1 MQNLLFLN
9 LLNIL
14 LLGEAQYDQRLEDI
28 RLLKIEI
35 KRLRQEK
42 SLLSKSVNNIN
53 DLRQEVFLMERDL
66 TRERLKCRALEE
78 ELHKPINIHRWRK
91 LEGSDPTALELLQ
104 KIQIQQKYC
113 DYFACKNHIIFSAF

>member
-1 MQNLLFLN
+1 MFTLN
-9 LLNIL
+9 SAESIHSL
-14 LLGEAQYDQRLEDI
+14 LLLVGEAQYDQRLEDI

-42 SLLSKSVNNIN
+42 HLLNNSVNNIN
-53 DLRQEVFLMERDL
+53 DLRHEIFLMERDL

-78 ELHKPINIHRWRK
+78 ELHKPVNVHRWRK

-104 KIQIQQKYC
+104 KIQILQKYS
-113 DYFACKNHIIFSAF
+113 DKEILLL

>member
-1 MQNLLFLN
+1 MQSIFYLIN
-9 LLNIL
+9 
-14 LLGEAQYDQRLEDI
+14 LGEAQYDQRLEDI

-42 SLLSKSVNNIN
+42 SMLSKSVNNIN

-78 ELHKPINIHRWRK
+78 ELHKPVNIHRWRK

-104 KIQIQQKYC
+104 KIQILQKYYHC
-113 DYFACKNHIIFSAF
+113 FPVKIFYI